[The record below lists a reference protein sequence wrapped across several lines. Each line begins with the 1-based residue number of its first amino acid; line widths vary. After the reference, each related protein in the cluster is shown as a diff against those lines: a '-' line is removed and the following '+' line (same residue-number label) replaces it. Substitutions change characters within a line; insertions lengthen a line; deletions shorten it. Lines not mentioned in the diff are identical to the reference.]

1 MVGLVGTRSK
11 ALFGNRHLLAV
22 SARIAGGA
30 QELRPRELEEVL
42 GLGPS
47 TVHRTLAA
55 LSAAGLLERLPR
67 RRGERDQRYQ
77 RLPHPFW
84 EAAARLHAEADAQD
98 CRR

>member
-1 MVGLVGTRSK
+1 MMGPIDARSK

-22 SARIAGGA
+22 SARIAAGA
-30 QELRPRELEEVL
+30 QELRPRELQEAL

-67 RRGERDQRYQ
+67 RGGERDQRYQ
-77 RLPHPFW
+77 RLPHLFW
-84 EAAARLHAEADAQD
+84 EAAARLQAEADTQD
-98 CRR
+98 GVA